1 MGFNWITNK
10 ALLLS
15 KYHFYK
21 SPNFRMEMNG
31 KDGTA
36 VPTAAPVACIFK
48 LILIGQE
55 CIDPLGKLTN

>member
-1 MGFNWITNK
+1 
-10 ALLLS
+10 
-15 KYHFYK
+15 
-21 SPNFRMEMNG
+21 MEMNG

-55 CIDPLGKLTN
+55 CIDLLGKLTN